1 MICSLAKLE
10 DAKLKKITALEQELG
25 KSLLAFSCYDY
36 KPADVSQEQLSQI
49 QGLEKE
55 LGLSLVAVQ
64 A

>member
-10 DAKLKKITALEQELG
+10 EAKLKKITALEQELG

-36 KPADVSQEQLSQI
+36 QAADVTDDQLSKI

-55 LGLSLVAVQ
+55 LGLSLVAVR